1 MVISS
6 SYKSTVHLNKI
17 FAIEDYAFEYY
28 SSINKALESFNDR
41 TPLMVILDITVCAP
55 DMIACYEELRQVT
68 ARPLVV
74 VASWEQI
81 HLKLPLFEK
90 GVDEFLLVSES
101 KQLINTR
108 LMALLR
114 RYYDYAVKVMNPSL
128 MRLRDIELLMDCNRA
143 YVRGQE
149 VELTLT
155 EFKILKVLMKHH
167 GQVISRERII
177 EFVWSDKLQSPN
189 FNSINVHIQRIR
201 KKVEVDINRPEIIE
215 TVWGLGYKFNV

>member
-1 MVISS
+1 MVMSS
-6 SYKSTVHLNKI
+6 SYKSTIHLNKI
-17 FAIEDYAFEYY
+17 FTIEGYAFEYY
-28 SSINKALESFNDR
+28 SSIHKALERFNDK
-41 TPLMVILDITVCAP
+41 TPLMVILDITVCES
-55 DMIACYEELRQVT
+55 DMISCYEELRQVT
-68 ARPLVV
+68 ARPLVIIGN
-74 VASWEQI
+74 WNQL
-81 HLKLPLFEK
+81 HLKLPLFER
-90 GVDEFLLVSES
+90 GVDEFLLVSDS

-114 RYYDYAVKVMNPSL
+114 RYYDYSVKVVSPSL
-128 MRLRDIELLMDCNRA
+128 IKLKDVELLTDCKRV

-167 GQVISRERII
+167 GQVVSRERII
-177 EFVWSDKLQSPN
+177 EAAWSDKLQLPD

-201 KKVEVDINRPEIIE
+201 KKIELDISNPKIIE